1 MDTTMMGGGSRL
13 QGWQESEGGSD
24 IPSYEEDSRGRYSRV
39 TMVQNPTLADMGK
52 TGLQLSNS
60 NFEEK
65 KHGIAVTTELV
76 GITAFCKTK

>member
-1 MDTTMMGGGSRL
+1 
-13 QGWQESEGGSD
+13 
-24 IPSYEEDSRGRYSRV
+24 
-39 TMVQNPTLADMGK
+39 MVQNPTLADMGK